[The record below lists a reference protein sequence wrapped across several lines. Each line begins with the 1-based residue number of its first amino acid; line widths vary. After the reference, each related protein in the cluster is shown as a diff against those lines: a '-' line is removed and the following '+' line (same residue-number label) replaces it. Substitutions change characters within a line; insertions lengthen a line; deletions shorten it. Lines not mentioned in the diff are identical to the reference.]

1 MNANMKV
8 GPFASF
14 QFIDYGLQVEFFIM
28 SITARLATGIP
39 MPAVV
44 INDRIEAPLKKNV
57 HVLNRIDF
65 VLRHTMRND
74 HPLFGVMRFDKQAFQ
89 GISGW

>member
-1 MNANMKV
+1 MNANMKIRTFT
-8 GPFASF
+8 PF

-44 INDRIEAPLKKNV
+44 INDGIEAPLKKNI
-57 HVLNRIDF
+57 HVLNGIDF
-65 VLRHTMRND
+65 VLRHTMGND
-74 HPLFGVMRFDKQAFQ
+74 HPLIGIVGFDKQAFQ